1 MIPCELSSDG
11 HSSEQKAK
19 MTMKHICIG
28 ITAHVDAG
36 KTTLSEA
43 MLFRAGALK
52 KMGRVDHRD
61 AFLDTFALERERG
74 ITIFSKQA
82 EFSLPHTE
90 VTLLD
95 TPGHVDFSAEMERT
109 LQVLDYAVLVISGTD
124 GVQAHTET
132 LWRLLARH
140 GIPTFLF
147 VNKMD
152 LDGAERVLL
161 LRELKTRLSS
171 GVVDFGDEGMLHEEL
186 AVCDETLLER
196 YFEQGTVADEDV
208 VRLIRE
214 RKVFPCFFGSALRL
228 DGVDALLDAL
238 DRRTVQPEPQAD
250 FGARVFKV
258 ARDAQGNRLTYMKIT
273 GGSLAVRAQLSGG
286 EDGGWQEKVNQLR
299 VYSGE
304 KFTAVERAE
313 SGMVV
318 AATGL
323 THTAPGMGLGAAAGA
338 LPPVLEPVL
347 SYRVGLPADCDAHT
361 MLRSLRQL
369 EEEDPLLRVVWN
381 EQLGE
386 IHLQLMGE
394 VQLEILTELI
404 ESRFGVRVTFDEGS
418 IVYRETIAEPVIGIG
433 HFEPLRHYAEVHLL
447 MEPGERGSGIT
458 LGTACSTDGLDL
470 NWQRLIL
477 THLAEKAHLGVL
489 TGAPLTDVH
498 ITLIAGRAHVK
509 HTEGGDFREAT
520 YRAVRNGLMQAQSI
534 LLEPYYDFTLE
545 LPDECVGRAMSDIQ
559 RMDGTFEPPQP
570 LHGGSM
576 LTGKAPVASMR
587 NYWTEVASY
596 TKGRG
601 RLSCTPGGYE
611 VCHNTEAVVTAI
623 GYDAERD
630 TENTA
635 DSVFCSHGAGY
646 VVHWDE
652 VRAHAHLDTSCVLA
666 QPEEEAEPVSVP
678 HSGVRSSGFENDSEL
693 RALFERTYGPVRDR
707 GFEALQQ
714 SRKKAETL
722 EQLYVTRIRQDD
734 YLLVD
739 GYNIIFA
746 WDELKAIAA
755 EDVNAARE
763 RLVNIMSNYQGV
775 RRCHLILVFDAYKV
789 KGGTGSVEKR
799 HGIHIVYTR
808 EAETADMY
816 IEQASYDLSR
826 RHRVRVATS
835 DGMEQMIILGHGA
848 ERMSATELKW
858 EVEQADEHLRGII
871 QNLQP

>member
-1 MIPCELSSDG
+1 
-11 HSSEQKAK
+11 
-19 MTMKHICIG
+19 MKHICIG

-43 MLFRAGALK
+43 MLYQAGALK
-52 KMGRVDHRD
+52 KLGRVDHQD
-61 AFLDTFALERERG
+61 AFLDTFALERARG

-109 LQVLDYAVLVISGTD
+109 LQVLDCAVLVISGTD

-132 LWRLLARH
+132 LWRLLTRQ

-147 VNKMD
+147 INKMD
-152 LDGAERVLL
+152 LDGADRKTLL
-161 LRELKTRLSS
+161 QELKSRLDS
-171 GVVDFGDEGMLHEEL
+171 GCVDFTSTDTMAEEL
-186 AVCDETLLER
+186 AVCDEGLLEQ
-196 YFEQGTVADEDV
+196 YLETGMVDDSQIAQLVA
-208 VRLIRE
+208 E
-214 RKVFPCFFGSALRL
+214 RKAFPCYFGSALKL
-228 DGVDALLDAL
+228 DGVDALLDGLERYLPA
-238 DRRTVQPEPQAD
+238 PQYGAD
-250 FGARVFKV
+250 FGARVFKI
-258 ARDAQGNRLTYMKIT
+258 ARDAQGNRLSYLKIT
-273 GGSLAVRAQLSGG
+273 GGALSVREQLSGG
-286 EDGGWQEKVNQLR
+286 EDGGWQEKVSGIR
-299 VYSGE
+299 IYSGE
-304 KFTAVERAE
+304 KFRTAERVE
-313 SGMVV
+313 SGMVCAV
-318 AATGL
+318 TGL
-323 THTAPGMGLGAAAGA
+323 THTRPGMGLGAEAGA

-347 SYRVGLPADCDAHT
+347 GYRVCLPEGGDAHV
-361 MLRSLRQL
+361 MLRNLRQL
-369 EEEDPLLRVVWN
+369 EEEDPQLRVVWN
-381 EQLGE
+381 ERLGE

-394 VQLEILTELI
+394 VQLEILTSVIAE
-404 ESRFGVRVTFDEGS
+404 RFGVDVTFDEGS
-418 IVYRETIAEPVIGIG
+418 IVYRETITEPVIGIG

-458 LGTACSTDGLDL
+458 LGTACSTDELDL

-559 RMDGTFEPPQP
+559 RMNGTFEPPQP
-570 LHGGSM
+570 LHGGSV

-652 VRAHAHLDTSCVLA
+652 VRAHAHLDTSRVLA
-666 QPEEEAEPVSVP
+666 QPEEEAEPASVP

-707 GFEALQQ
+707 GVEALQQ

>member
-1 MIPCELSSDG
+1 M
-11 HSSEQKAK
+11 
-19 MTMKHICIG
+19 
-28 ITAHVDAG
+28 
-36 KTTLSEA
+36 
-43 MLFRAGALK
+43 
-52 KMGRVDHRD
+52 
-61 AFLDTFALERERG
+61 
-74 ITIFSKQA
+74 
-82 EFSLPHTE
+82 
-90 VTLLD
+90 
-95 TPGHVDFSAEMERT
+95 
-109 LQVLDYAVLVISGTD
+109 
-124 GVQAHTET
+124 
-132 LWRLLARH
+132 
-140 GIPTFLF
+140 
-147 VNKMD
+147 
-152 LDGAERVLL
+152 
-161 LRELKTRLSS
+161 
-171 GVVDFGDEGMLHEEL
+171 
-186 AVCDETLLER
+186 
-196 YFEQGTVADEDV
+196 
-208 VRLIRE
+208 
-214 RKVFPCFFGSALRL
+214 
-228 DGVDALLDAL
+228 
-238 DRRTVQPEPQAD
+238 
-250 FGARVFKV
+250 
-258 ARDAQGNRLTYMKIT
+258 
-273 GGSLAVRAQLSGG
+273 
-286 EDGGWQEKVNQLR
+286 
-299 VYSGE
+299 
-304 KFTAVERAE
+304 
-313 SGMVV
+313 
-318 AATGL
+318 
-323 THTAPGMGLGAAAGA
+323 
-338 LPPVLEPVL
+338 LEPVL

-458 LGTACSTDGLDL
+458 LGTACSTDELDL

>member
-1 MIPCELSSDG
+1 
-11 HSSEQKAK
+11 
-19 MTMKHICIG
+19 MKHICIG

-171 GVVDFGDEGMLHEEL
+171 GVVDFSDESTLHEEL

-196 YFEQGTVADEDV
+196 YFEQGTVADEDA

-273 GGSLAVRAQLSGG
+273 GGTLAVRAQLSGG

-313 SGMVV
+313 PGMVV

-347 SYRVGLPADCDAHT
+347 SYRVGLPDGCDAHT

-458 LGTACSTDGLDL
+458 LGTACSTDELDL

-559 RMDGTFEPPQP
+559 RMNGTFEPPQP
-570 LHGGSM
+570 LHGGAV

-601 RLSCTPGGYE
+601 RLSCTPSGYE

-652 VRAHAHLDTSCVLA
+652 VRAHAHLDTSRVLA

-678 HSGVRSSGFENDSEL
+678 RSSVRSSGFENDSEL

-799 HGIHIVYTR
+799 HGIHIVYTK

-858 EVEQADEHLRGII
+858 EVEQADEHLHGII

>member
-1 MIPCELSSDG
+1 
-11 HSSEQKAK
+11 
-19 MTMKHICIG
+19 MKHICIG

-43 MLFRAGALK
+43 MLYQAGALK
-52 KMGRVDHRD
+52 KLGRVDHQD
-61 AFLDTFALERERG
+61 AFLDTFALERARG

-109 LQVLDYAVLVISGTD
+109 LQVLDCAVLVISGTN

-132 LWRLLARH
+132 LWRLLTRQ

-147 VNKMD
+147 INKMD
-152 LDGAERVLL
+152 LDGADRNALL
-161 LRELKTRLSS
+161 QELKSRLDS
-171 GVVDFGDEGMLHEEL
+171 GCVDFTSTDTMAEEL
-186 AVCDETLLER
+186 AVCDEGLLEQ
-196 YFEQGTVADEDV
+196 YLETGMVDDGQIAELVA
-208 VRLIRE
+208 E
-214 RKVFPCFFGSALRL
+214 RKAFPCYFGSALKL
-228 DGVDALLDAL
+228 DGVDALLDGLERYLPA
-238 DRRTVQPEPQAD
+238 PQYGAD
-250 FGARVFKV
+250 FGARVFKI
-258 ARDAQGNRLTYMKIT
+258 ARDAQGNRLSYLKIT
-273 GGSLAVRAQLSGG
+273 GGALSVREQLSGG
-286 EDGGWQEKVNQLR
+286 EDGGWQEKVSGIR
-299 VYSGE
+299 IYSGE
-304 KFTAVERAE
+304 KFRTAERVG
-313 SGMVV
+313 SGMVCAV
-318 AATGL
+318 TGL
-323 THTAPGMGLGAAAGA
+323 THTRPGMGLGAEAGA

-347 SYRVGLPADCDAHT
+347 GYRVCLPEGCDAHV
-361 MLRSLRQL
+361 MLRNLRQL
-369 EEEDPLLRVVWN
+369 EEEDPQLRVVWN
-381 EQLGE
+381 ERLGE

-394 VQLEILTELI
+394 VQLEILTSVIAE
-404 ESRFGVRVTFDEGS
+404 RFGVDVTFDEGS

-458 LGTACSTDGLDL
+458 LGTACSTDELDL

-559 RMDGTFEPPQP
+559 RMNGTFEPPQP
-570 LHGGSM
+570 LHGGSV

-601 RLSCTPGGYE
+601 RLSCAPGGYE

-652 VRAHAHLDTSCVLA
+652 VRAHAHLDTSRVLA
-666 QPEEEAEPVSVP
+666 QPEEEAEPASVP

-858 EVEQADEHLRGII
+858 EVEQADEHLHGII